1 MYIASD
7 ILGCDVLSDTSWPF
21 FLEYVMNIS
30 DVVTMIGSVG
40 FPIVA
45 CCAMAWFIA
54 TTFRNFNDLV
64 TKNNVLTE
72 ELISLLRKENVDED
86 TSSDA

>member
-1 MYIASD
+1 MDMSSIAT
-7 ILGCDVLSDTSWPF
+7 LV
-21 FLEYVMNIS
+21 
-30 DVVTMIGSVG
+30 GSVG

-54 TTFRNFNDLV
+54 TTFRDFNNLM

-72 ELISLLRKENVDED
+72 ELITLLKDDKGGDNVDE
-86 TSSDA
+86 TNMA